1 MGGKCVPG
9 SAVYQANVSLKINTN
24 HKEQKHILIV
34 KDNVGIYS
42 LTFKQQVNV
51 KMCAAYI

>member
-9 SAVYQANVSLKINTN
+9 SAVYQANVSFKINTN
-24 HKEQKHILIV
+24 HKEQQHILIV
-34 KDNVGIYS
+34 KDNVGNYS
-42 LTFKQQVNV
+42 SSFKQQVNV